1 MLKER
6 WLMHNYFT
14 SMVASEYI
22 DSLAW
27 LMALGSFLLAYIRVV
42 KSYYYT
48 PLQDANDVLRGIRY
62 KFDIL
67 KPLIIFLASLAWIV
81 THLG

>member
-1 MLKER
+1 MRK
-6 WLMHNYFT
+6 YF
-14 SMVASEYI
+14 SFIIASGWI

-27 LMALGSFLLAYIRVV
+27 LMALGSFLLAYIRII
-42 KSYYYT
+42 KSCYYT
-48 PLQDANDVLRGIRY
+48 PLQAANDVLRGISY

-67 KPLIIFLASLAWIV
+67 KPLIIFLVSLAWII

>member
-1 MLKER
+1 MRNCFSFML
-6 WLMHNYFT
+6 
-14 SMVASEYI
+14 ASGYI

-42 KSYYYT
+42 KSFYYT
-48 PLQDANDVLRGIRY
+48 PLQDANDVLRGIRC

>member
-1 MLKER
+1 MRNWINFLIT
-6 WLMHNYFT
+6 N
-14 SMVASEYI
+14 EYI

-27 LMALGSFLLAYIRVV
+27 LMALGSFLLAYIRVI

-48 PLQDANDVLRGIRY
+48 PLQDATDVLHGIRY

-67 KPLIIFLASLAWIV
+67 KPLIIFLISMAWIV

>member
-1 MLKER
+1 
-6 WLMHNYFT
+6 MHKYFC
-14 SMVASEYI
+14 SVSANEYI

-42 KSYYYT
+42 KSFYYT

-67 KPLIIFLASLAWIV
+67 KPLIVFLASLAWIV